1 MNNILFADVWHPVG
15 ANDIDALIPELWAQ
29 EGLLLLESS
38 MVAGN
43 LVHRNFENQVAQF
56 GDIVNTRLPATFEGK
71 RKTNADSVTVQDGV
85 LTNVAVPLNQHLH
98 TSFLIKDGEE
108 SKSFQ
113 SLRDNMLQPAMLSLA
128 EMVDEIVLTNL
139 YDFMVLDD
147 GTANTVGTLGT
158 AAGKETI
165 IAIREKLNENRV
177 PMMGRNLILGTA
189 AEADLLAVD
198 AFISAEKIGD
208 NGTALREASLG
219 RKFGI
224 QHWMSQNAPSY
235 TAASGDTAVDILV
248 NNAGGYP
255 AGTTVITVD
264 GRVAGNAVAAGTW
277 VTVAGDDTPQ
287 RVTASAGAGTP
298 TSLTLS
304 PGLQSA
310 VADDAVVTEY
320 LPALVNEAAGYALN
334 YAKDITIDGG
344 RTPKTGQLVSFAGA
358 VSSPVAV
365 YGALRTPSA
374 TNILLNR
381 PLEAAAADDASVF
394 LGPAGN
400 YSFAFHQNSM
410 ALVTRPLAA
419 PQAGTGALSFVA
431 SYNGLSMRVTIT
443 YDGAQQGHL
452 VTCDLLCGIKTLDR
466 RLGCAVFSA

>member
-1 MNNILFADVWHPVG
+1 MTNILLGDLFTPVG

-29 EGLLLLESS
+29 EGLLLLESN

-71 RKTNADSVTVQDGV
+71 RKTDADSVTVQDGV
-85 LTNVAVPLNQHLH
+85 LVNVAVPLNQHLH

-113 SLRDNMLQPAMLSLA
+113 DLRANMLTPAMLSLA
-128 EMVDEIVLTNL
+128 EMVDEIVLSNL
-139 YDFMVLDD
+139 YDFLTLDD
-147 GTANTVGTLGT
+147 GTPNVVGTLGT

-165 IAIREKLNENRV
+165 IQVREALNANRV
-177 PMMGRNLILGTA
+177 PMMGRNLILGTS
-189 AEADLLAVD
+189 AEADLLSVD
-198 AFISAEKIGD
+198 AFTSAEKVGD

-224 QHWMSQNAPSY
+224 QHFMSQNAPSWM
-235 TAASGDTAVDILV
+235 AASGDTAVDILV

-255 AGTTVITVD
+255 AGTTTLTVD
-264 GRVAGNAVAAGTW
+264 GRVAGAAVAAGTW
-277 VTVAGDDTPQ
+277 VTIAGDDTPQ
-287 RVTASAGAGTP
+287 RVTGSVGAGTP
-298 TSLTLS
+298 TSITIS
-304 PGLQSA
+304 PGLVNA

-320 LPALVNEAAGYALN
+320 LPAAINNAAGYALN
-334 YAKDITIDGG
+334 YSKDITIDGG
-344 RTPKTGQLVSFAGA
+344 RTPKTGQLVSFGTGA
-358 VSSPVAV
+358 APVAT

-374 TNILLNR
+374 TNLLLNK
-381 PLEAAAADDASVF
+381 PLEAAVVDDQAVF

-400 YSFAFHQNSM
+400 YSFAFHEMAM

-419 PQAGTGALSFVA
+419 PAAGTGALSFVA

-466 RLGCAVFSA
+466 RLGCAVLSA